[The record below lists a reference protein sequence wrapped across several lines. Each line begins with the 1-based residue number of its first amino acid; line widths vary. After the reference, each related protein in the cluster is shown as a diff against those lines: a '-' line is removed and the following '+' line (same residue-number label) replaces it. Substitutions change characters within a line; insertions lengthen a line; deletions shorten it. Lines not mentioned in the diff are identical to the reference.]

1 MKFEWDPKK
10 AEANLAKHGV
20 SFEDGSTVFGDAL
33 AGTIPDPLHSPDEAR
48 FITVGHSAAGN
59 LVVVVHAERGE
70 RARII
75 SARLATTAER
85 KRYESK
91 TRDQKR

>member
-1 MKFEWDPKK
+1 MKFEWDAHK

-20 SFEDGSTVFGDAL
+20 SFEDASTVFGDPL
-33 AGTIPDPLHSPDEAR
+33 AGTIPDPLHSADEAR

-70 RARII
+70 RARMI
-75 SARLATTAER
+75 SARLATSAER
-85 KRYESK
+85 KRYASK